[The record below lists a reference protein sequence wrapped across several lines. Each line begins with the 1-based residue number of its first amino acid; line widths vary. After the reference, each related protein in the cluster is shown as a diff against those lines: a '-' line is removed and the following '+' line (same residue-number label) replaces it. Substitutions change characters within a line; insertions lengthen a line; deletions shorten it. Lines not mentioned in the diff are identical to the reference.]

1 MYSLVSK
8 VITLPK
14 VSEVFSPFP
23 LYNTKIKRIL
33 MRLLSLAYINKSQNT
48 EKNKNAYSKVP
59 VQDRYMDKYLLKYYA
74 FPFTVVSNDVLF
86 S

>member
-1 MYSLVSK
+1 
-8 VITLPK
+8 
-14 VSEVFSPFP
+14 
-23 LYNTKIKRIL
+23 

-48 EKNKNAYSKVP
+48 DKTNAYSKVP
-59 VQDRYMDKYLLKYYA
+59 VQDRYMDKYLLKDHA